1 MITGLIDWE
10 RSIWGIPCWRWGL
23 GLIQTTL
30 FRNGYGIKEFTKS
43 QERRSL
49 WYDIYLFVLVSLECE
64 YRKYET
70 MDMYQWAT
78 YMLTT
83 LWGKLRC

>member
-1 MITGLIDWE
+1 M
-10 RSIWGIPCWRWGL
+10 
-23 GLIQTTL
+23 
-30 FRNGYGIKEFTKS
+30 S

-49 WYDIYLFVLVSLECE
+49 WYDIYLFVLDHWSVSTGN
-64 YRKYET
+64 YET

-83 LWGKLRC
+83 LWGKAEMLTFCYKIEC